1 MKMNSSHISFE
12 DGRCIQ
18 PVNKSRSVPVYWI
31 NLQKSIFRRNYYS
44 YQLDNMGFENQRIKA
59 TTRIDSV
66 LLNSLINVVPRVQHT
81 PFELS
86 CVISHLIAIHTAIY
100 DSNPE
105 RSGNPYALITE
116 DDVDF
121 EMDVDLLTLAENAPS
136 GFGSLQLITS
146 NSVYVRELW
155 LSYAKKLRIARSKIG
170 FQPSFPHKFIWTART
185 HNSPYWSTQAY
196 IINKKV
202 VRPFIDK
209 VVKYDNA
216 TAEYSITIVNPSEKD
231 FPCASKK
238 NCMLPY
244 RIVSDLYIFSGCQP
258 AYITNIPIFN
268 GAIVGANS
276 TIHTRKN
283 NDAYHA
289 KAFKEIAKILQD
301 VRKNETLLP
310 DYIRVKKNCIKKRKQ
325 NEVL

>member
-1 MKMNSSHISFE
+1 MNNSSLPFE

-18 PVNKSRSVPVYWI
+18 RVDKSRSVPVYWI
-31 NLQKSIFRRNYYS
+31 NLQKSKFRRSYYS
-44 YQLDNMGFENQRIKA
+44 YQMDNMGFENQRIKA
-59 TTRIDSV
+59 TIRTDSV
-66 LLNSLINVVPRVQHT
+66 LVKSVINVTPKVQHT

-100 DSNPE
+100 DSNPN
-105 RSGNPYALITE
+105 RSENPYALITE

-121 EMDVDLLTLAENAPS
+121 EMDVDLLTLAENAPP
-136 GFGSLQLITS
+136 GFGTLQLITS
-146 NSVYVRELW
+146 NSVYVRKLW
-155 LSYAKKLRIARSKIG
+155 LSFAQKLTVAKRLNK
-170 FQPSFPHKFIWTART
+170 FQSSFPHKSIWSART

-196 IINKKV
+196 MINKNI

-216 TAEYSITIVNPSEKD
+216 TGEYSITIVNPSQKE
-231 FPCASKK
+231 FPCHSKEE
-238 NCMLPY
+238 CFLPY

-258 AYITNIPIFN
+258 TYITNIPIFN
-268 GAIVGANS
+268 GALVGANS

-283 NDAYHA
+283 NDVYHA
-289 KAFKEIAKILQD
+289 KAFKEIAEILQD

-310 DYIRVKKNCIKKRKQ
+310 NYIRVKKNCSRKDNKK
-325 NEVL
+325 